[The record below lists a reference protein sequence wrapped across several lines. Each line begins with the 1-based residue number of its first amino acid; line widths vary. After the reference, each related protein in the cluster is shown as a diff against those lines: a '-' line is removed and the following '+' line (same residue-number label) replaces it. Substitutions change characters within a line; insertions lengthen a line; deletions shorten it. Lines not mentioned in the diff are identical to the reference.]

1 MGKIDAKMTRHLLV
15 SFGACLAL
23 TAAHSQDCANFLFLQ
38 KDKTVEMTVYD
49 KKGEP
54 NGRQVYLVS
63 NVATSGAAT
72 TGTINSEIFDK
83 KGNSKGKANS
93 TIVCNGGEMRI
104 DMKLLLPPQESE
116 QFGMN
121 AEVNAQ
127 NSYLSYPVTMKV
139 GDQLPDGN
147 LTIDMSHNGP
157 SGPGGAPPA
166 GGPPPP
172 PGFAKSLTMVISN
185 RKVEAQESVTTSAGT
200 WNCFRISFKSKLTV
214 KTGPIGFP
222 VNMEGVEWYAPGFG
236 IVKSQSKYGGTAITA
251 IK

>member
-1 MGKIDAKMTRHLLV
+1 MTKNLIV
-15 SFGACLAL
+15 SFGACVAL
-23 TAAHSQDCANFLFLQ
+23 TTAHTQDCAKFLFLQ

-54 NGRQVYLVS
+54 NGRQVYQVS
-63 NVATSGAAT
+63 NVAIAGGST

-93 TIVCNGGEMRI
+93 AIVCNGGEMRI
-104 DMKLLLPPQESE
+104 DMKLLLPPQESG
-116 QFGMN
+116 QFGMS

-127 NSYLSYPVTMKV
+127 NSYLSYPASMKV

-147 LTIDMSHNGP
+147 LSIDLSRNGP
-157 SGPGGAPPA
+157 PGGAPPA
-166 GGPPPP
+166 GGPPPGGPPPP
-172 PGFAKSLTMVISN
+172 PGLAKSLTMVISG
-185 RKVEAQESVTTSAGT
+185 RKVEGQDTVTTSAGT
-200 WNCFRISFKSKLTV
+200 WNCFRISYKSKLTV
-214 KTGPIGFP
+214 KTGPFGFP
-222 VNMEGVEWYAPGFG
+222 VNVEGVEWYAPGFG